1 MVRLFCYFQLK
12 HPKQVGPRIVYKT
25 NYAGMRNWNKFFCS
39 IFLFSTAFLLA
50 SCAAVVDV
58 GNDYDETTV
67 FQSYS
72 TYAWYI
78 PDAPRG
84 EIAGA
89 TAFDPL
95 LDPQIKRAVE
105 SGLVKSSLRPAS
117 NEAPDI
123 YVAYD
128 IILPSDESAP
138 AGEAATGTRYG
149 YSYWYGYRYNY
160 EFADFPTSRDP
171 QTLSPG
177 TIIVDIIDATTNQL
191 VWRGWAD
198 AAIDLDKVNNN
209 RINSIVAS
217 IMAQYPPI
225 IGTSY

>member
-1 MVRLFCYFQLK
+1 MK
-12 HPKQVGPRIVYKT
+12 NWYKL
-25 NYAGMRNWNKFFCS
+25 YYSVILLSA
-39 IFLFSTAFLLA
+39 AFVLE
-50 SCAAVVDV
+50 SCATVVNV

-105 SGLVKSSLRPAS
+105 SGLVKSSLRPA
-117 NEAPDI
+117 NNDVPDI

-128 IILPSDESAP
+128 IILPPNDSVS
-138 AGEAATGTRYG
+138 AGEVTPGTRYG

-160 EFADFPTSRDP
+160 EFADFPTSRNV

-191 VWRGWAD
+191 VWRGWAE
-198 AAIDLDKVNNN
+198 AAIDFNKVNNN
-209 RINSIVAS
+209 RINSIVSS